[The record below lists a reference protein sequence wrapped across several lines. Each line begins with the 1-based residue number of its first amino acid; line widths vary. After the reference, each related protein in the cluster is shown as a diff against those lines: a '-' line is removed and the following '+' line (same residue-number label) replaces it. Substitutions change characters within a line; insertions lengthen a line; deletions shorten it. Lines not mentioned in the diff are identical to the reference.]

1 MPHKIPVEREV
12 YRRLKASEHVR
23 GQFEMRFFAEQE
35 RRIRSRDALCEKR
48 GDQIHGENA
57 ESEEAFEVEICL

>member
-1 MPHKIPVEREV
+1 M
-12 YRRLKASEHVR
+12 SEHVR
-23 GQFEMRFFAEQE
+23 GQFEVRFFAEQE
-35 RRIRSRDALCEKR
+35 RRIRPRNALCEKR